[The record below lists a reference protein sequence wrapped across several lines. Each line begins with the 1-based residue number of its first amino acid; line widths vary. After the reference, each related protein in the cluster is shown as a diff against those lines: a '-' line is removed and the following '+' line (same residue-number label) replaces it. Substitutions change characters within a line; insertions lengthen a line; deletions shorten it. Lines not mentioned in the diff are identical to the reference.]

1 MVMTTWLA
9 KQLFMNR
16 LLSLGLL
23 VSAAATA
30 GAQQYGT
37 PFWTENFDT
46 QQALEAWSIEEVQNT
61 SGEEAPELFS
71 YAPDSE
77 SGFSSLESSSTGS
90 LAVTGTKKVGQAL
103 VSPWIDATDKN
114 SLVVGCFGRNIS
126 DLGAFLGFQILID
139 AHIEGE
145 VNADGSD
152 KWELTVLNPTGSRI
166 PLSDEDW
173 VTAYSVLADKYAG
186 TRFKLRIRSNGGM
199 VYEPERV
206 AYIDGLYVS
215 EKPAIEAEAKKL
227 TPADNAGLESIQPVD
242 VTLRVS
248 NNGTAPLGGFKVWY
262 SIDGG
267 ERTEQTVSE
276 IIEPGKYADILFDE
290 KAPLSTPEQRYLLEA
305 GVDAEGDGWN
315 LNNRLSSTVRN
326 MLATLPYTPD
336 FGYSESKFDA
346 DGWVYPSVPYGR
358 WITANALDAYYWRAN
373 MSFAGDQSG
382 WLKSRPIVVKGGEAL
397 KLGFKASVD
406 MNPQGSEGTKDET
419 LTGGIRVYYTYD
431 KDDVE
436 SYRLLTE
443 NQSLTYDRP
452 EQLLYFTPEEDG
464 VIYVA
469 FQAAT
474 PANSWNTQAWVR
486 LEDIYVKEA
495 PEYDLEL
502 LGVLS
507 PVPGAETY
515 SAAEEVRIAIVNNGT
530 RQAEGA
536 GVALYVDGEK
546 VAFESLPAME
556 PGSEAEYTFEYHP
569 ALLGASHTVK
579 AVVEWSVDQNAD
591 NNEASVT
598 VEPERFVDLEVVSI
612 DGPRSG
618 ELGTEEYVAVTL
630 AHNGKGDLENV
641 EVTMQITLEPAGEPI
656 EIKETCAD
664 IFEEGNRI
672 SYTFTTPVDF
682 SAEGTYS
689 VTVSL
694 VNPLD
699 ATPSDNVKTTKINCT
714 HKVLDAGVEAIVGPT
729 DRRMTTAEN
738 IVVRVRNYG
747 DADLYDVPVT
757 ATVSRDG
764 IEIATVEGHVPAVE
778 AGLTAEYVIPGEVDL
793 WAGGT
798 YQVQAR
804 TLLAADGDAS
814 NDACDG
820 EIYAW
825 MLDCGVESILS
836 PATEVEEGMRDI
848 TVRIRNYGDDTV
860 SDIPVYFK
868 LGGNPQRGL
877 YEGSIA
883 AGESADYTFPSKY
896 NFRAGRSYTL
906 TAYTDYT
913 DDMDTDNDSYSID
926 VTVVKDSNGVESFSA
941 DGNAE
946 IRIVAG
952 GIEVSGLAEGTVVS
966 LYGVSGICRGT
977 QVSEGSPLTFDAPDG
992 VWYLRLRLGEQEKT
1006 VKVMK

>member
-1 MVMTTWLA
+1 
-9 KQLFMNR
+9 MNR

-23 VSAAATA
+23 ATTAAAA
-30 GAQQYGT
+30 CAQQYGT

-46 QQALEAWSIEEVQNT
+46 RQALEAWSVEEVQNT

-103 VSPWIDATDKN
+103 VSPWIDATDKSN
-114 SLVVGCFGRNIS
+114 LIVGCFGRNIS

-139 AHIEGE
+139 AQIEGE

-152 KWELTVLNPTGSRI
+152 KWELTVLNPTSSRVS
-166 PLSDEDW
+166 LDNDDW
-173 VTAYSVLADKYAG
+173 VAAFAGIADKYSG
-186 TRFKLRIRSNGGM
+186 TRFRLRIRSNGGM

-215 EKPAIEAEAKKL
+215 EKPAVEAEAKKL
-227 TPADNAGLESIQPVD
+227 TPADNAGVESILPVD
-242 VTLRVS
+242 VTLRVT
-248 NNGTAPLGGFKVWY
+248 NNGTSPLEGFKVWY

-267 ERTEQTVSE
+267 TRTEQTVAGS
-276 IIEPGKYADILFDE
+276 IEPGQYADILFDE
-290 KAPLSTPEQRYLLEA
+290 KAPLGTPERQYLLEA
-305 GVDAEGDGWN
+305 GVEAENDGWN
-315 LNNRLSSTVRN
+315 LNDRISSTVRN

-336 FGYSESKFDA
+336 FGYSVSKFDS
-346 DGWVYPSVPYGR
+346 DGWTYPSVPYGR

-373 MSFAGDQSG
+373 MSMSAEQCGY
-382 WLKSRPIVVKGGEAL
+382 LKSRPLVVNAGEAL
-397 KLGFKASVD
+397 KVGFKASVD
-406 MNPQGSEGTKDET
+406 MSPQGSEGTKDEN

-464 VIYVA
+464 VIYVV
-469 FQAAT
+469 FQAAS

-502 LGVLS
+502 LEILS

-515 SAAEEVRIAIVNNGT
+515 SAAEEVTVAVVNNGT
-530 RQAEGA
+530 HPAEGA
-536 GVALYVDGEK
+536 SVALYVDNTK
-546 VAFESLPAME
+546 VALETLPTIESN
-556 PGSEAEYTFEYHP
+556 SKTEYTFEHHP

-579 AVVEWSVDQNAD
+579 AAVEWSADQNAD

-618 ELGTEEYVAVTL
+618 ELGSEEYVAVTL
-630 AHNGKGDLENV
+630 AHKGKGDLENV
-641 EVTMQITLEPAGEPI
+641 EVTMQFSLEPDGALT
-656 EIKETCAD
+656 EIKEICAD
-664 IFEEGNRI
+664 RFEEGSRI
-672 SYTFTTPVDF
+672 SYTFATPADF

-714 HKVLDAGVEAIVGPT
+714 RKVLDAGVEAVVGPT

-747 DADLYDVPVT
+747 EDDLYDVPVS

-764 IEIATVEGHVPAVE
+764 VEIATVEGHLPAVAVGE
-778 AGLTAEYVIPGEVDL
+778 AVEYVIPVEVDL

-804 TLLAADGDAS
+804 TLLAADGDTS
-814 NDACDG
+814 NDSCEE

-825 MLDCGVESILS
+825 MLDCGVESIVS
-836 PATEVEEGMRDI
+836 PATEVEEGRRDI
-848 TVRIRNYGDDTV
+848 TVRIRNYGDDAV
-860 SDIPVYFK
+860 SDVPVYFK

-883 AGESADYTFPSKY
+883 AGESADYTFPSQY

-906 TAYTDYT
+906 TAYTDYP
-913 DDMDTDNDSYSID
+913 DDMDDSNDSFSLDI
-926 VTVVKDSNGVESFSA
+926 TAVKDSNGVESFSA
-941 DGNAE
+941 DGTAE
-946 IRIVAG
+946 IRVLNGIIEVAG
-952 GIEVSGLAEGTVVS
+952 LADGTVVS
-966 LYGVSGICRGT
+966 LYGASGICNGT
-977 QVSEGSPLTFDAPDG
+977 QVSAGSPVTFDVADG
-992 VWYLRLRLGEQEKT
+992 VWYLRLRLGERETT
-1006 VKVMK
+1006 VKVVK

>member
-1 MVMTTWLA
+1 
-9 KQLFMNR
+9 MNR

-30 GAQQYGT
+30 GAQQYGM

-46 QQALEAWSIEEVQNT
+46 QQALEAWSIMEVQNT

-103 VSPWIDATDKN
+103 VSPWIDATEKSN
-114 SLVVGCFGRNIS
+114 LVVGCFGRNIS

-166 PLSDEDW
+166 SLADDDW
-173 VTAYSVLADKYAG
+173 VTAYSILADKYAG
-186 TRFKLRIRSNGGM
+186 TRFRLRIRSAGGM

-206 AYIDGLYVS
+206 AYIDGLYVA
-215 EKPAIEAEAKKL
+215 EKPAVEAEAKKL
-227 TPADNAGLESIQPVD
+227 TPADNAAMESMLPVD
-242 VTLRVS
+242 VTLRVT
-248 NNGTAPLGGFKVWY
+248 NNGTAPLSGFKVWY
-262 SIDGG
+262 GIDGG
-267 ERTEQTVSE
+267 EKIEQTVSE
-276 IIEPGKYADILFDE
+276 IIEPGQYADIMFEE
-290 KAPLSTPEQRYLLEA
+290 KASFVTPERQYLLEA

-315 LNNRLSSTVRN
+315 FNDRLSSTVKN

-336 FGYSESKFDA
+336 FGYGESKFDS
-346 DGWVYPSVPYGR
+346 DGWVYPSVPNGR
-358 WITANALDAYYWRAN
+358 WTTANALDAHYWRAN
-373 MSFAGDQSG
+373 MSSRDEQSG
-382 WLKSRPIVVKGGEAL
+382 LLKSRPIVVNGGEAL

-406 MNPQGSEGTKDET
+406 MSPQGSEGTKDET

-431 KDDVE
+431 KEDVE

-443 NQSLTYDRP
+443 NQQLTYDRP

-464 VIYVA
+464 VIYVV
-469 FQAAT
+469 FQSAT
-474 PANSWNTQAWVR
+474 PANSWNTKAWVR

-502 LGVLS
+502 LGILS
-507 PVPGAETY
+507 PVPGEETY

-536 GVALYVDGEK
+536 DVALYVDGEK
-546 VAFESLPAME
+546 VALESLPSLS
-556 PGSEAEYTFEYHP
+556 PGSETEYTFEYHP
-569 ALLGASHTVK
+569 ALLGASHTVR
-579 AVVEWSVDQNAD
+579 AAVEWTPDQNAD

-618 ELGTEEYVAVTL
+618 ELGSEEYVAVTL
-630 AHNGKGDLENV
+630 AHKGKGDLENV
-641 EVTMQITLEPAGEPI
+641 EVTMHVSLEPDGQPTEVKEVCAGR
-656 EIKETCAD
+656 
-664 IFEEGNRI
+664 FEEGSRI
-672 SYTFTTPVDF
+672 SYTFSTPVDL
-682 SAEGTYS
+682 SSEGTYS

-694 VNPLD
+694 VNALD

-714 HKVLDAGVEAIVGPT
+714 RKILDAGIEAVTGPT

-747 DADLYDVPVT
+747 DADLYDVPVS
-757 ATVSRDG
+757 AIVSRDG
-764 IEIATVEGHVPAVE
+764 VEIATVEGHVPEVK
-778 AGLTAEYVIPGEVDL
+778 AGESVEYVIPGDVDL
-793 WAGGT
+793 WNGGT

-814 NDACDG
+814 NDVYEG

-825 MLDCGVESILS
+825 MLDCGVESIVS

-860 SDIPVYFK
+860 SDIPVYFR

-906 TAYTDYT
+906 TAYTECP
-913 DDMDTDNDSYSID
+913 DDMDSSNDSFSID
-926 VTVVKDSNGVESFSA
+926 ITAVKDSNGVESFSA
-941 DGNAE
+941 DGTAE
-946 IRIVAG
+946 IRIVAD
-952 GIEVSGLAEGTVVS
+952 GIEVAGLAEGTTIS
-966 LYGVSGICRGT
+966 LYGASGICLGT
-977 QVSEGSPLTFDAPDG
+977 QVSAGRPLRFDAPDG
-992 VWYLRLRLGEQEKT
+992 VWYLRLQLGERETT
-1006 VKVMK
+1006 VKIVK